1 MSYQL
6 LDLLKDM
13 PFKSEKQKKNK
24 VVKKAKKNSYN
35 FAKAEKRLGVTY

>member
-1 MSYQL
+1 M
-6 LDLLKDM
+6 K
-13 PFKSEKQKKNK
+13 KKNK